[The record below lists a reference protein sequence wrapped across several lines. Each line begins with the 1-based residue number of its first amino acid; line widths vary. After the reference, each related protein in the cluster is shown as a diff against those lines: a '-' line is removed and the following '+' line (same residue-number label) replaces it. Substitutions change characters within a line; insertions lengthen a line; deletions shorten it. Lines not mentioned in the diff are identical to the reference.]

1 MSADGLVDR
10 LEMLAVARW
19 LDAGRPQDGRI
30 DLPLEEVTLDLDLTD
45 GREGLLDLMAALG
58 ELESRGLIT
67 VAWPQGVGAG
77 EAELT
82 LSDELRRDA
91 RRLFGG

>member
-1 MSADGLVDR
+1 MSDR

-19 LDAGRPQDGRI
+19 LDAGRPPDGRV
-30 DLPLEEVTLDLDLTD
+30 DLPLDEVAVDLDLAD
-45 GREGLLDLMAALG
+45 GREGLLELMAALG
-58 ELESRGLIT
+58 HLESRGVVA
-67 VAWPQGVGAG
+67 VAWPQGVGGGTAQ
-77 EAELT
+77 LT

>member
-1 MSADGLVDR
+1 
-10 LEMLAVARW
+10 MLTVARW

-30 DLPLEEVTLDLDLTD
+30 ALPLDEAALDLDLAD

-58 ELESRGLIT
+58 ELESRGLVT
-67 VAWPQGVGAG
+67 VAWPQGVGGG

-82 LSDELRRDA
+82 LSDDLRRDA

>member
-1 MSADGLVDR
+1 
-10 LEMLAVARW
+10 
-19 LDAGRPQDGRI
+19 
-30 DLPLEEVTLDLDLTD
+30 
-45 GREGLLDLMAALG
+45 MAALG